1 MIKVAVCGDVH
12 WSTYSS
18 IVRKR
23 GRKYSKRLENL
34 IRSVNWFEKLS
45 KDHGCSEEIF
55 LGDTF
60 DRPDLSAEE
69 MTALQ
74 DIKWNKSKKHFLTG
88 NHESNISTLEYSSTK
103 FFESIDADVIQN
115 PKLYSITDKVDFHLI
130 PYIKTD
136 ELLSVKSYIEDESK
150 KNVFFAHQD
159 LAGIQYGKFVSQ
171 TGFSI
176 EDIIDNST
184 LFFDGHLH
192 NEQVI
197 NDKIFIVGILSGQN
211 FNEDA
216 FKYEHLVYILTI
228 NDDGSIDVES
238 FVNPEAF
245 NFYKIRVET
254 ESDFERFNCLKN
266 HAVVSVVC
274 EDNLVSKVSKILRN
288 TKNIVDS
295 RLTVFYDYQY
305 SSEEGGQSILVDD
318 YTKQFIILAQK
329 ELSPSRI
336 LDDELSRLGGD

>member
-1 MIKVAVCGDVH
+1 MIKVAVCGDIH

-34 IRSVNWFEKLS
+34 IKSVNWFEKLS

-74 DIKWNKSKKHFLTG
+74 DIRWNKSKKHFLIG

-103 FFESIDADVIQN
+103 FFESIDADVIQT
-115 PKLYSITDKVDFHLI
+115 PTLYSITDTIDFHFI

-136 ELLSVKSYIEDESK
+136 SLLSVKSYINNESK

-159 LAGIQYGKFVSQ
+159 LAGVQYGKFISQ

-176 EDIIDNST
+176 DDIIENST

-192 NEQVI
+192 NEQII
-197 NDKIFIVGILSGQN
+197 NDKIFLVGILSGQN

-228 NDDGSIDVES
+228 NDDDSIEVES
-238 FVNPEAF
+238 FINPEAF
-245 NFYKIRVET
+245 NFYKIRVENET
-254 ESDFERFNCLKN
+254 DICRLDDLKN

-274 EDNLVSKVSKILRN
+274 EDSLVSAVNKALRN
-288 TKNIVDS
+288 NKNIVES
-295 RLTVFYDYQY
+295 RLTIFYDYQY
-305 SSEEGGQSILVDD
+305 SSEDCSQSILVDD

-329 ELSPSRI
+329 EIAPSRI

>member
-1 MIKVAVCGDVH
+1 MIKVAVCGDIH

-34 IRSVNWFEKLS
+34 IKSVNWFEKLS
-45 KDHGCSEEIF
+45 KDSGCSEEIF

-74 DIKWNKSKKHFLTG
+74 DIKWNKSKKHFLIG

-103 FFESIDADVIQN
+103 FFESIDADVIQT
-115 PKLYSITDKVDFHLI
+115 PTLYSITNTIDFHFI

-136 ELLSVKSYIEDESK
+136 NLLSVKSYIDDESK

-159 LAGIQYGKFVSQ
+159 LAGVQYGKFVSQ

-176 EDIIDNST
+176 DDIVENST

-192 NEQVI
+192 NEQII
-197 NDKIFIVGILSGQN
+197 NDKIFLVGILSGQN

-228 NDDGSIDVES
+228 NNDDSIEVES
-238 FVNPEAF
+238 FINPEAF
-245 NFYKIRVET
+245 NFYKIRVEN
-254 ESDFERFNCLKN
+254 EADICRLGDLKN

-274 EDNLVSKVSKILRN
+274 EDSLVSTVNKALRN
-288 TKNIVDS
+288 NKNIVES
-295 RLTVFYDYQY
+295 RLTIFYDYQY
-305 SSEEGGQSILVDD
+305 SSEDCSQSILVDD

-329 ELSPSRI
+329 EIAPSRI

>member
-1 MIKVAVCGDVH
+1 MIKVAVCGDIH

-34 IRSVNWFEKLS
+34 IKSVNWFEKLS

-74 DIKWNKSKKHFLTG
+74 DIRWNKSKKHFLIG

-103 FFESIDADVIQN
+103 FFESIDADVIQT
-115 PKLYSITDKVDFHLI
+115 PTLYSITDTIDFHFI

-136 ELLSVKSYIEDESK
+136 SLLNVKSYINDESK

-159 LAGIQYGKFVSQ
+159 LAGVQYGKFVSQ

-176 EDIIDNST
+176 DDIVENST

-192 NEQVI
+192 NEQII
-197 NDKIFIVGILSGQN
+197 NDKIFLVGILSGQN

-228 NDDGSIDVES
+228 NDDDSIEVES
-238 FVNPEAF
+238 FINPEAF
-245 NFYKIRVET
+245 NFYKIRVEN
-254 ESDFERFNCLKN
+254 EADICRLDDLKN

-274 EDNLVSKVSKILRN
+274 EDSLVSAVNKALRN
-288 TKNIVDS
+288 NKNIVES
-295 RLTVFYDYQY
+295 RLTIFYDYQY
-305 SSEEGGQSILVDD
+305 SSEDCSPSILVDD

-329 ELSPSRI
+329 EIAPSRI